1 MDDDPTV
8 ARSVDVELHA
18 IGVQHDCT
26 PKGGS

>member
-8 ARSVDVELHA
+8 MGGVNVELYT

-26 PKGGS
+26 PKGSS